1 VHSSFTQI
9 SRVASIAY
17 DGRIVVDEQH
27 CAAARPQTMFETV
40 LDGVFPFIKS
50 LGSNGGDKVCAIRD
64 SQTNNGV

>member
-1 VHSSFTQI
+1 
-9 SRVASIAY
+9 
-17 DGRIVVDEQH
+17 
-27 CAAARPQTMFETV
+27 MFETV